1 MCKKIIIIQIKTSV
15 QALLYRHLSNF
26 SLTSATILKP
36 SRGWTPCFGHLVLF
50 INQLKGLEI
59 RHSLKKLTFFK
70 ML

>member
-36 SRGWTPCFGHLVLF
+36 SRGWTPCLRQVGKEYIDESV
-50 INQLKGLEI
+50 IAVCY
-59 RHSLKKLTFFK
+59 
-70 ML
+70 

>member
-36 SRGWTPCFGHLVLF
+36 SRGWTPCLRQVG
-50 INQLKGLEI
+50 KE
-59 RHSLKKLTFFK
+59 
-70 ML
+70 